1 MRLHAQYVTCN
12 VVQNKYIIYTKR
24 TRQPALVQQYS
35 YITIW
40 SIKLDP
46 LTSSRLKVREGLAD
60 VISMHDMLTNHIP
73 F

>member
-12 VVQNKYIIYTKR
+12 VVQNKYIIYTKG
-24 TRQPALVQQYS
+24 TSALVQQYS